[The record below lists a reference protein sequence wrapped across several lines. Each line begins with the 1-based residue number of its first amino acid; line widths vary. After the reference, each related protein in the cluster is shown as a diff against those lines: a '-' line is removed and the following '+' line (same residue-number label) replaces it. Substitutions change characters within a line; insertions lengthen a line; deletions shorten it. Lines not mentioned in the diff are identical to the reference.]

1 MQNKRVLVMC
11 TGNSCRSI
19 IGEALI
25 NSKLDGVEALSCGVA
40 PSGKVNLNAK
50 KVLEQNGIWSDSY
63 FSKHLDEVID
73 IDFDL
78 IVTVCDHAHESC
90 PIFPQP
96 INKIHVSF
104 EDPDGK
110 DYEAFIET
118 YKEIEEVLLKEV
130 QNALKC

>member
-50 KVLEQNGIWSDSY
+50 KVLEENAIWSDSY

>member
-1 MQNKRVLVMC
+1 MC